1 MGIQAWIVVGAFVCL
16 IALVISRV
24 ILLKKRGIQAFLF
37 GATHKSDAILPVV
50 ILGVGYCLIAPVVGW
65 PIWSPLVSRFWAT
78 TLPGWIG
85 VALCVLAVM
94 GMAWTLV
101 SFGDSF
107 RVGIDD
113 QRPAGLV
120 TSGAFAHSR
129 NPIYVCFFL
138 FVLGVFLV
146 VCNLI
151 LVLVLIGFSA
161 IIHRQVIRE
170 EGFLAGHYGQEFET
184 YRTTVRRYL

>member
-1 MGIQAWIVVGAFVCL
+1 
-16 IALVISRV
+16 
-24 ILLKKRGIQAFLF
+24 
-37 GATHKSDAILPVV
+37 
-50 ILGVGYCLIAPVVGW
+50 
-65 PIWSPLVSRFWAT
+65 
-78 TLPGWIG
+78 
-85 VALCVLAVM
+85 M

-184 YRTTVRRYL
+184 YRTTVRRYV